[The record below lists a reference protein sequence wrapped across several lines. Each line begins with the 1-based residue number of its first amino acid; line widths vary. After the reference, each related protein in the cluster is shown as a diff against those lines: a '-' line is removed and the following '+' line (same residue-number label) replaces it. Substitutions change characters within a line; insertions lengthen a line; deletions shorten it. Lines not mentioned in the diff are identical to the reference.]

1 MSYQISFLTMQF
13 HSILLKHSF
22 GGTTPPTTTT
32 TTLTNSG
39 DQTGG
44 RTDTNNTDAQQHHRA
59 LDDWLVCWK
68 KYVETLILPSEKETL
83 HPHLL
88 LAVGEF
94 RYYHALYIL
103 SQACPTL
110 GISVL
115 GVCDKMARCC
125 TSIARWQQA
134 AALTTTTTTRSENDG
149 QRSSSFIYP
158 LSWTMSHAVFQAA
171 LCLISS
177 MREGGPSAYQDGGEI
192 ALAMRRCLTCLSL
205 LESDP
210 DNLSTGLAATL
221 EALCG

>member
-32 TTLTNSG
+32 TTLNSG
-39 DQTGG
+39 GQTGS
-44 RTDTNNTDAQQHHRA
+44 RADNTNTDAQQHHRA

-68 KYVETLILPSEKETL
+68 KYVETLIIPSSEKETM
-83 HPHLL
+83 HPHVL

-134 AALTTTTTTRSENDG
+134 AALTTTTTRSDNDG

-158 LSWTMSHAVFQAA
+158 VSWTMNHAVFQAA